1 MIEYVALK
9 QQERIKTMSAA
20 IVHHRF
26 SVDDYEQMIR
36 AGILTENDPVELIR
50 GEIIEKMSIGDEHCA
65 CVKRLNHLL
74 STRVGGL
81 AIVSVQDPI
90 RLADSEPEPD
100 VALLRPAP
108 DFYASGK
115 PRAND
120 VLLLI
125 EVADTSI
132 HFDRDVTLPLYAE
145 AGVREVWIVD
155 LESQNVEVHRQP
167 SAESEGKYLNV
178 HTVSG
183 SQQLQVVAL
192 PGITL
197 LVSEFLN

>member
-1 MIEYVALK
+1 
-9 QQERIKTMSAA
+9 MSAA

-26 SVDDYEQMIR
+26 SVDDYEQMIQT
-36 AGILTENDPVELIR
+36 GILTENDPVELIR

-74 STRVGGL
+74 SMRVRGL

-100 VALLRPAP
+100 IALLRPTS

-115 PRAND
+115 PQADD
-120 VLLLI
+120 VLLLA

-132 HFDRDVTLPLYAE
+132 DFDRDVKLPLYAE
-145 AGVREVWIVD
+145 AGVQEVWIVD
-155 LESQNVEVHRQP
+155 LESQSVEVYRQP
-167 SAESEGKYLNV
+167 NAAGKYLNV

-183 SQQLQVVAL
+183 SQQLQVAAL
-192 PGITL
+192 PDIAL
-197 LVSEFLN
+197 LVSEILS